1 MELDFLLSKNR
12 YHIIQTLK
20 NMFLGIY
27 IVIATITILI
37 LTLIPSPYDI
47 FLILFVHL
55 LAIVNIIEE
64 YIMQEIEKR
73 LDFEEGIETYRRTGA
88 IPYELFHNI
97 TKPVNRDNFHIC
109 RELNNQ
115 GNISKWSI
123 YRKDMSTEDYFSKE
137 NNAILTEKGGLLSL
151 FFFANKSK
159 LDRLI
164 KQSSCSTRTLL
175 YCQERINYV
184 ENVINKLN
192 SFEKEVF
199 ELIFK
204 ENCDF
209 TYCEQMKHINKNTY
223 YNIYNKSIY
232 YLAQEFGII

>member
-1 MELDFLLSKNR
+1 MKLDFLLSKNR

-151 FFFANKSK
+151 FFFAKGEEKNAKSFKRNKK
-159 LDRLI
+159 TNGKRTKTILD
-164 KQSSCSTRTLL
+164 
-175 YCQERINYV
+175 
-184 ENVINKLN
+184 
-192 SFEKEVF
+192 
-199 ELIFK
+199 
-204 ENCDF
+204 
-209 TYCEQMKHINKNTY
+209 
-223 YNIYNKSIY
+223 
-232 YLAQEFGII
+232 

>member
-97 TKPVNRDNFHIC
+97 TKPVNRDNFHIY
-109 RELNNQ
+109 RNNSFYLSCY
-115 GNISKWSI
+115 NTILYAS
-123 YRKDMSTEDYFSKE
+123 DY
-137 NNAILTEKGGLLSL
+137 L
-151 FFFANKSK
+151 FF
-159 LDRLI
+159 
-164 KQSSCSTRTLL
+164 
-175 YCQERINYV
+175 
-184 ENVINKLN
+184 LN
-192 SFEKEVF
+192 PA
-199 ELIFK
+199 
-204 ENCDF
+204 
-209 TYCEQMKHINKNTY
+209 Y
-223 YNIYNKSIY
+223 
-232 YLAQEFGII
+232 

>member
-88 IPYELFHNI
+88 IPYELFH
-97 TKPVNRDNFHIC
+97 IC

-151 FFFANKSK
+151 FFFAKGEEKNAKSFKRNKK
-159 LDRLI
+159 TNGKRTKTILD
-164 KQSSCSTRTLL
+164 
-175 YCQERINYV
+175 
-184 ENVINKLN
+184 
-192 SFEKEVF
+192 
-199 ELIFK
+199 
-204 ENCDF
+204 
-209 TYCEQMKHINKNTY
+209 
-223 YNIYNKSIY
+223 
-232 YLAQEFGII
+232 